1 MLDGGSI
8 PSAFIGENMK
18 TGRTFGVELELN
30 GMLHHL
36 YDKIGFAS
44 NYDTVTRRHFDGY
57 LEIELQPAW
66 KVVYDGSCGCE
77 FVSPPLVD
85 TAPIM
90 RQICAIRSSGFP
102 IGFDDTGLHVHVGA
116 HDLTRS
122 NLIEL
127 AQFCRHFSKTIYSF
141 VHPSRISGEYCRP
154 MQLSDTNLKAEY
166 DIKSRLGGGN
176 SRYRGCNIT
185 SYDKHGTVEFRYSEG
200 TLDYNK
206 ICALVDLF
214 IKITD
219 YVANNKGNV
228 RVKSPRRRE
237 QKKRFLLNL
246 VGVRD
251 ETRTVLLNT
260 RY

>member
-1 MLDGGSI
+1 
-8 PSAFIGENMK
+8 MK

-30 GMLHHL
+30 GHLYHL

-44 NYDTVTRRHFDGY
+44 NYETQTHRSYDGY
-57 LEIELQPAW
+57 LEIELQPGW
-66 KVVYDGSCGCE
+66 KVVYDGSCNGCE

-85 TAPIM
+85 TLPIM
-90 RQICAIRSSGFP
+90 RQICAIKSSGFP

-116 HDLTRS
+116 QDLKRTS
-122 NLIEL
+122 LIEL
-127 AQFCRHFSKTIYSF
+127 AQFCRHFSKIIYSF
-141 VHPSRISGEYCRP
+141 VHPSRIKDEYCRP
-154 MQLSDTNLKAEY
+154 MQLSDEQLRAKYN
-166 DIKSRLGGGN
+166 IKNKLGGGD

-228 RVKSPRRRE
+228 RVKSPRKKE
-237 QKKRFLLNL
+237 QKRRFLLNL
-246 VGVRD
+246 IGVRD